1 MCQRFVIKPI
11 EYSDLDSPFYFPTFL
26 RVIFYP
32 YYGDQYIGKLSYKI
46 LIFFTFGCMER
57 LFCIYKPRAII
68 ICTNPELAFRILL
81 MTFMPS
87 AYNSFNVQV
96 FIEINVNRINCLMD
110 SQCIYHAKNQNDSA
124 CSNMRFFEKK

>member
-1 MCQRFVIKPI
+1 MEIYVPESSLIKSS
-11 EYSDLDSPFYFPTFL
+11 YFL
-26 RVIFYP
+26 RSVVWNVF
-32 YYGDQYIGKLSYKI
+32 
-46 LIFFTFGCMER
+46 
-57 LFCIYKPRAII
+57 FCIYKPRAII
-68 ICTNPELAFRILL
+68 ICTNLELAFRILL

-96 FIEINVNRINCLMD
+96 FIEINVNRFNCLMD